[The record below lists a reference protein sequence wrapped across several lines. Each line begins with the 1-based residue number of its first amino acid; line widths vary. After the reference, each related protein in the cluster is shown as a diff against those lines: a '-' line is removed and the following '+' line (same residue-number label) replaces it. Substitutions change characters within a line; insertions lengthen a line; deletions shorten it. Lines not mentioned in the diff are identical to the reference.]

1 MAARAAVF
9 GGVKARTLF
18 KAYASG
24 EEPSS
29 SVKLFLLVQVDDEGR
44 AESHFRFALEGEKQE
59 FDFWSEDIFTSDKLS
74 GFGMKLHLRPEEI
87 TIRQNSTTSKWEN
100 LEDLV
105 ARGDII
111 VTHNDS
117 QDDQGAQF
125 REAYEAALE
134 DDHELG
140 AAVRWAVLGKKG
152 GGLKLA
158 LQALP
163 GTAQSLNRKPELT
176 SDGSAAVILDATRLI
191 YEAEPGNLGGGPV
204 PVLFARDP
212 ASTLEALGTR
222 PENLNEGK
230 RNSGHIK

>member
-1 MAARAAVF
+1 
-9 GGVKARTLF
+9 
-18 KAYASG
+18 
-24 EEPSS
+24 
-29 SVKLFLLVQVDDEGR
+29 
-44 AESHFRFALEGEKQE
+44 
-59 FDFWSEDIFTSDKLS
+59 
-74 GFGMKLHLRPEEI
+74 
-87 TIRQNSTTSKWEN
+87 

-111 VTHNDS
+111 VTQNDS

-230 RNSGHIK
+230 RNSDHIK